1 MTSID
6 RSVILNRILPFI
18 VLKVWFFSTTTG
30 KDFCDCIISS
40 MKGAIRRCCNEGCKI
55 LTAAGMHEALKVRQV
70 KGSSAAVCEI
80 DSGKK
85 ETKTKRINNFS
96 FFLNFVYGKNGLHLS
111 KFNLWNKLPK
121 DIKSVDSFHTFKRR
135 LLDFYDEKIVS
146 YNLPSREGVS

>member
-96 FFLNFVYGKNGLHLS
+96 FFHNFVYGKNGLHLS
-111 KFNLWNKLPK
+111 KAYGVGMGTSIPWSGLCHSTRNHKTESKPRPK
-121 DIKSVDSFHTFKRR
+121 VQ
-135 LLDFYDEKIVS
+135 L
-146 YNLPSREGVS
+146 